1 MVGELLFMPAGAGND
16 VSVVD
21 RIDDVERD
29 GDYELVRVDTKEGCV
44 LEERRGVNLH
54 CTADFGVA

>member
-1 MVGELLFMPAGAGND
+1 MVGELLFIPARDGND

-29 GDYELVRVDTKEGCV
+29 GDYELVRDDTKEGCV

-54 CTADFGVA
+54 WSEDFGVV